1 MFILLELSRPILEDR
16 IVITGD
22 KTLAHRYAQTRWK
35 DLSRVAATTS
45 NPDWNRFLIFSNH
58 PANAS
63 SVTNE
68 KLLKELSEA
77 SDIFGK
83 AALSV
88 SMFEEKYIFMMIPY
102 FEDMFEAS
110 KFQEAITTRESAH
123 MRRAEIDKLMEVID
137 VFDVYA
143 NKDNVEAAFDDASK
157 PARAG

>member
-1 MFILLELSRPILEDR
+1 
-16 IVITGD
+16 
-22 KTLAHRYAQTRWK
+22 
-35 DLSRVAATTS
+35 
-45 NPDWNRFLIFSNH
+45 
-58 PANAS
+58 
-63 SVTNE
+63 
-68 KLLKELSEA
+68 
-77 SDIFGK
+77 
-83 AALSV
+83 
-88 SMFEEKYIFMMIPY
+88 MIPY